1 MKVLDAE
8 KPWAEPFDPR
18 LFHVKTGNSVNVAR
32 RGESAP
38 HSRSSGFYSAIRLV
52 AALRPVVMTSEIALP
67 PRRLLPWKPPV
78 TSPAA

>member
-18 LFHVKTGNSVNVAR
+18 LFPCENGKFCER
-32 RGESAP
+32 RAAGENAP
-38 HSRSSGFYSAIRLV
+38 HNRSSGFYSAIRLV

>member
-18 LFHVKTGNSVNVAR
+18 LFHVKTGNSVNAAR
-32 RGESAP
+32 RGENAP
-38 HSRSSGFYSAIRLV
+38 HSRSSGFYSASRLV

>member
-8 KPWAEPFDPR
+8 KPWADPFDPR
-18 LFHVKTGNSVNVAR
+18 FFHVKTGNSVNAA
-32 RGESAP
+32 GENAP